1 MAAKT
6 VTFETH
12 HEEMI
17 HDAQLDYYGK
27 RLATASS
34 DRSIRIFDVAFDR
47 QTQIGYIPAAHDGP
61 IWQVCWAHP
70 KFGPLLASAS
80 YDGRAIVWK
89 EMQQNQWVKVFET
102 VKLEAS
108 SQPLH
113 RHMGGG
119 MAVWMPG

>member
-1 MAAKT
+1 MTAKT
-6 VTFETH
+6 ISFETG

-47 QTQIGYIPAAHDGP
+47 QTLLARIPAHDGP

-102 VKLEAS
+102 AKLEAS
-108 SQPLH
+108 SQCAH
-113 RHMGGG
+113 TAGRRAEMEG
-119 MAVWMPG
+119 VI